1 MPTRISY
8 AQNGEDVRI
17 WHAFGPID
25 VDPMCSLRYVD
36 VGANLPY
43 DLSLT
48 ASLYELGWAGVLVE
62 ADPDLADELRLAR
75 PRDMIVEA
83 IASNAEGVMDFFRV
97 PGTGLGTLDPAEAE
111 SARRRGF
118 TVERTSIPAQRL
130 DAILENSLEPGA
142 DVHAMSIDVEGA
154 EALVL
159 GGISFERFRP
169 WVLCIEAVA
178 PGTAVPTHKAWEPSV
193 LAHNYRFVAFDGV
206 NRWYVAQEH
215 ADQPVRSNSGA
226 PSGSSLADAIATPF
240 HALDI
245 GKYGWST
252 EEFSHLRQVSQRGTS
267 RQAWQREL
275 IFHDK
280 ASEVPREE
288 YERQIQELRNALVA
302 VEGSRA
308 FAMSRSLAR
317 VGRKGI
323 AAAQLLRSRVPRP
336 VNDRVIRERH
346 LRHVTVNMGHL
357 TDPAFL
363 GQPPAEGVSW
373 VSDSPRPPIPP
384 SLDQSTLPDTDAIR
398 SWLGEYPWD
407 SDEQL
412 DSRMDNVGDEVG
424 RTRRALRSRMR
435 LSGSSSGEPSPSSGR
450 IAFDARCLQT
460 PAFGHRGIGR
470 FAAAAL
476 AAVRES
482 AGDENVTLIID
493 PGLNELPGELVGKC
507 RQVNRIRS
515 TDAEAFGALIQ
526 PSPMT
531 HDPDPVIPLLLAG
544 VASMA
549 IVFDFIPLHYP
560 MVYLKHVADRAEY
573 AARMDALRHYSDYA
587 CISQMVERELRE
599 LLSNAGSARSTV
611 AWPLHVHEA
620 SRGALHPARSHDG
633 PIVVMTGDEQRKNTF
648 GGLAG
653 IAAATSSDADR
664 KIVVVGMAGQT
675 DRVHHWSIAA
685 AMRPGEATTAGR
697 LTEEELHELLASASC
712 VVVPSFDEGLS
723 LPVIEAVRAGA
734 PLVLSDIL
742 SHRELVGSHSG
753 VCDPRS
759 PRSIARAVARAQ
771 GNSTLARRQSRTL
784 AGHRHEIL
792 EDVVAAFVDFHLT
805 NRDDVLAARRKERR
819 GQLSVGVATPWVPQ
833 RSGIADY
840 STTIFTEL
848 AKDADVTVYTTSDA
862 VVDPSS
868 GVMQS
873 SIEDV
878 FDDPESVAAAHDVFI
893 TVIGNSHFHLP
904 FVQVQEVIDSVAIA
918 HDTRMIEFYLAL
930 RGPGGVQQLMLRSA
944 DLEAPISITPSL
956 DDQINDMRL
965 LQNAGL
971 WEVARRSDALVLH
984 TPGARERIERETGVT
999 PRVLPFAH
1007 YRAFVPNRPSEADRT
1022 AARARLGVEYPED
1035 VIHLATFGYVDVR
1048 TKLTDVVLEAAGWLS
1063 HWGHRVALS
1072 VVGAATDQQE
1082 VELRDRAGT
1091 LGLVD
1096 FQVTGFQS
1104 EDQFQDW
1111 LLAVD
1116 LGVQLRVSPLLG
1128 VSGPLSDLAAF
1139 GTPAVASRGLC
1150 VDVEAPEY
1158 VYRLLDAI
1166 SPVTVAE
1173 AIERALSA
1181 PIPADAV
1188 ERQRQGYLER
1198 LAPGL
1203 YAQRL
1208 KGLLEEL
1215 RGVPR

>member
-1 MPTRISY
+1 
-8 AQNGEDVRI
+8 
-17 WHAFGPID
+17 
-25 VDPMCSLRYVD
+25 VD
-36 VGANLPY
+36 VGANQPY

-48 ASLYELGWAGVLVE
+48 AALYELGWSGILVE
-62 ADPDLADELRLAR
+62 ADPDLADELRVAR
-75 PRDMIVEA
+75 PRDAVVET
-83 IASNAEGVMDFFRV
+83 IASNTEGALDFFRV

-118 TVERTSIPAQRL
+118 TVERTSIRAQRL
-130 DAILENSLEPGA
+130 DAILETSLEPGA
-142 DVHAMSIDVEGA
+142 DIHAMSIDVEGA
-154 EALVL
+154 EAVVIE
-159 GGISFERFRP
+159 GIDFVRFRP
-169 WVLCIEAVA
+169 WVLCVEAVA
-178 PGTAVPTHKAWEPSV
+178 PGSSTATHQAWEPSL
-193 LAHNYRFVAFDGV
+193 LAHDYRFVAFDGV

-215 ADQPVRSNSGA
+215 ADQPVGSDAGA
-226 PSGSSLADAIATPF
+226 PSGTSLADAIATPF

-245 GKYGWST
+245 GEYGWST
-252 EEFSHLRQVSQRGTS
+252 EELSHLRQVSQRGTS

-280 ASEVPREE
+280 ASEVTREE
-288 YERQIQELRNALVA
+288 YERQIDELRTALVA
-302 VEGSRA
+302 VEGSRT

-317 VGRKGI
+317 VGKKGI

-363 GQPPAEGVSW
+363 GQPPADDVSW
-373 VSDSPRPPIPP
+373 FSDRPRPPIPP
-384 SLDQSTLPDTDAIR
+384 GLDHATPADTEAIR
-398 SWLGEYPWD
+398 RWLGEHRWD

-424 RTRRALRSRMR
+424 RTRRALRSRVR
-435 LSGSSSGEPSPSSGR
+435 LSGGLVGQPRSASGR

-493 PGLNELPGELVGKC
+493 PGLNELPEELVGGC
-507 RQVNRIRS
+507 AQVNRIRS
-515 TDAEAFGALIQ
+515 TEVEMFGALIQ

-531 HDPDPVIPLLLAG
+531 HDPDPIVPLLLAG

-560 MVYLKHVADRAEY
+560 TVYLKHVADRAEY
-573 AARMDALRHYSDYA
+573 AARMDALRYYSDYA
-587 CISQMVERELRE
+587 CISQVVEQELRE
-599 LLSNAGSARSTV
+599 ILSDSGSARSTV
-611 AWPLHVHEA
+611 AWPRHVHEA
-620 SRGALHPARSHDG
+620 SREEAKAPPRSFGG

-653 IAAATSSDADR
+653 IAAATSSKADR
-664 KIVVVGMAGQT
+664 KVVVVGMAGQN

-697 LTEEELHELLASASC
+697 LTDEELHELLANSSC

-723 LPVIEAVRAGA
+723 LPVIEAARAGA
-734 PLVLSDIL
+734 PLMVSDIP

-759 PRSIARAVARAQ
+759 PRSIARAVARVQ

-792 EDVVAAFVDFHLT
+792 EDVVAAFVDSHLASH
-805 NRDDVLAARRKERR
+805 DDVPAVRRNVERER
-819 GQLSVGVATPWVPQ
+819 LSVGVATPWVPQ

-840 STTIFTEL
+840 SATIFTEL
-848 AKDADVTVYTTSDA
+848 AKDVDVTVYTTSDA
-862 VVDPSS
+862 VVDRSS
-868 GVMQS
+868 GIRQA

-878 FDDPESVAAAHDVFI
+878 FEDPESVAAAHDVFI

-904 FVQVQEVIDSVAIA
+904 FVQVQEVIESVAIA

-930 RGPGGVQQLMLRSA
+930 RGPGGVQQLMLRTA
-944 DLEAPISITPSL
+944 DLDAPKSITPSL
-956 DDQINDMRL
+956 DDQVNDMRL

-971 WEVARRSDALVLH
+971 WEVARRSEALVLH
-984 TPGARERIERETGVT
+984 TPGARDRIERETGVT
-999 PRVLPFAH
+999 PQILPFAH
-1007 YRAFVPNRPSEADRT
+1007 YRSFVPDRPSEVDRT

-1063 HWGHRVALS
+1063 QWGHRVALS
-1072 VVGAATDQQE
+1072 VVGSATDQQE
-1082 VELRDRAGT
+1082 AELRERARA
-1091 LGLVD
+1091 LGLTD
-1096 FQVTGFQS
+1096 FRVTGFQS
-1104 EDQFQDW
+1104 EEQFQDW

-1158 VYRLLDAI
+1158 VYRLPDAI
-1166 SPVTVAE
+1166 SSVTVAE
-1173 AIERALSA
+1173 AIEKALSA
-1181 PIPADAV
+1181 PIAADEV
-1188 ERQRQGYLER
+1188 ERQRQEYLER
-1198 LAPGL
+1198 LAPSR

-1208 KGLLEEL
+1208 KGLLEDL
-1215 RGVPR
+1215 HVDGVLGGSR